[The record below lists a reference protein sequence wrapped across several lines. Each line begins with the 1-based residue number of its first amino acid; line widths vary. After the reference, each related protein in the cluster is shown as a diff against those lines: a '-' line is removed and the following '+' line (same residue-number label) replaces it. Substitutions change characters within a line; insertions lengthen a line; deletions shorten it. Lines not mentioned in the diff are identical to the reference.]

1 MPSSKPSLDIHA
13 SNDLAGLQMTHYAL
27 RPRGEL
33 QGVDQRDGDE
43 EDPALRPAT
52 AAGTGDPRDRERAFL
67 SEIIERLG
75 LDLNE
80 KDNVRFFERVT
91 KCLCDNADLMA
102 QVENKTM
109 DQAMPGDLPGAVTN
123 AIVDS
128 LSEDQERSERLLSD
142 GEVMQRFVRLV
153 FQVLRESD
161 VERARPAGGLDV

>member
-13 SNDLAGLQMTHYAL
+13 SNDLARLQMTHYAL

-33 QGVDQRDGDE
+33 HGVDQRDSDE

-52 AAGTGDPRDRERAFL
+52 AAVTGDPRDRERALL
-67 SEIIERLG
+67 SEITEQLG

-80 KDNVRFFERVT
+80 KDNVRFFKRVT
-91 KCLCDNADLMA
+91 KCLRDNADVMA
-102 QVENKTM
+102 QVENNTM
-109 DQAMPGDLPGAVTN
+109 DQAMRGDLPGAVTD

-153 FQVLRESD
+153 FQVLREW
-161 VERARPAGGLDV
+161 A

>member
-67 SEIIERLG
+67 SEIIEQLG

-91 KCLCDNADLMA
+91 ERVRDNADVMA
-102 QVENKTM
+102 QVENNTM
-109 DQAMPGDLPGAVTN
+109 DQAMRGDLPGAVTD
-123 AIVDS
+123 AIVDA

-153 FQVLRESD
+153 FQVLRESG
-161 VERARPAGGLDV
+161 VERPYPAGGLDV

>member
-1 MPSSKPSLDIHA
+1 MPSSKPSLDIYA

-67 SEIIERLG
+67 SEIIEQLG
-75 LDLNE
+75 LHLNE

-91 KCLCDNADLMA
+91 ADSVRA
-102 QVENKTM
+102 IAPARGT
-109 DQAMPGDLPGAVTN
+109 GAL
-123 AIVDS
+123 S
-128 LSEDQERSERLLSD
+128 L
-142 GEVMQRFVRLV
+142 
-153 FQVLRESD
+153 
-161 VERARPAGGLDV
+161 

>member
-67 SEIIERLG
+67 SEIIEQLG
-75 LDLNE
+75 LDL
-80 KDNVRFFERVT
+80 KRITCAFSS
-91 KCLCDNADLMA
+91 A
-102 QVENKTM
+102 
-109 DQAMPGDLPGAVTN
+109 
-123 AIVDS
+123 
-128 LSEDQERSERLLSD
+128 
-142 GEVMQRFVRLV
+142 
-153 FQVLRESD
+153 
-161 VERARPAGGLDV
+161 